1 MGILGLQWCSR
12 IHIGNDLDG
21 LTLLSPQFFWHLP
34 SPLLR
39 IQYVCISRFS
49 RLNSQ
54 RTLLTEELAGQTMM
68 GELCP
73 PGYENMF
80 FGLFGLS
87 NRASSIIG
95 PNVIQEII
103 NKSNGNNWMGF
114 PFLFALAFVASLVIW
129 FGIDVERGQSDAV
142 AFALRRRKV
151 VTSRSPIVLQTEGTE
166 PAGDSGTN

>member
-1 MGILGLQWCSR
+1 MS
-12 IHIGNDLDG
+12 
-21 LTLLSPQFFWHLP
+21 
-34 SPLLR
+34 
-39 IQYVCISRFS
+39 
-49 RLNSQ
+49 
-54 RTLLTEELAGQTMM
+54 
-68 GELCP
+68 ELCP

-129 FGIDVERGQSDAV
+129 FGVDVERGQSDAV
-142 AFALRRRKV
+142 AFALCRRKV
-151 VTSRSPIVLQTEGTE
+151 VTSPIGLQTEGTE